1 MKPEQLALYAITD
14 RKWLGENTLEAQVES
29 ALKGGATMI
38 QLREKELNSK
48 EVLNL
53 ALKLKPICQ
62 KYQVPLILNDYV
74 DLAIQADVDGVH
86 VGQADTEALAAR
98 SKLAPDKILGVSCE
112 TIEQA
117 LEAEANGADYLGVG
131 AVFPTAT
138 KNDAE
143 TISLTTLREIAEAVE
158 IPVVAIGGIEL
169 GNISELKNTGISG
182 VSVISAIFAAE
193 DIEATTHL
201 LKNEVQKIL

>member
-1 MKPEQLALYAITD
+1 MKQEQLALYAITD

-38 QLREKELNSK
+38 QLREKELNSE

-74 DLAIQADVDGVH
+74 DLAIQADVAGVH

-98 SKLAPDKILGVSCE
+98 EKLAPDKILGVSCE